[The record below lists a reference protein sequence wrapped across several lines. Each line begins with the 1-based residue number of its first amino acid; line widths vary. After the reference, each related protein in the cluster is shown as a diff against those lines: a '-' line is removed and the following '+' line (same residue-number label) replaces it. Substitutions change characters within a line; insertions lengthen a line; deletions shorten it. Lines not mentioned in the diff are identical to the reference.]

1 MPHKSIPDRIIRFCI
16 DAIPKGSSIV
26 IAVSGGSD
34 SVALMFMLFEL
45 RERLGIT
52 DLVVAHLNHGLRG
65 KDSDLDECLVKDHA
79 DRLKLPCFTR
89 RLQGHRLEEAGLE
102 AAARD
107 ARYKFLHDIRIDTG
121 CTHIATGHTMDDQA
135 ETVLMRLM
143 RGCGINGLRGI
154 VQVRKDTVLRPLLM
168 VPKRDLVAWLSENQ
182 IPFRNDTSNNDCR
195 FFRNQVRHRVLPLL
209 EKVHPGAISHIAA
222 LASCADNQWRLYHG
236 AVSQWINQYFVMQ
249 SSDFF
254 HVDSKGF
261 EDRHLA
267 AEGLR
272 EVFSQRGI
280 PTDRYHI
287 ENVIENSS
295 RIDGTFLLPAGWRY
309 LPRRGVV
316 VFERFRFTAFNY
328 VVAVPGS
335 CRVVE
340 ERRTISIS
348 IETSKP
354 VVLDRGKEIA
364 FIDGAELGS
373 SCCYRT
379 IMLED
384 TFIPFGTS
392 QEIAINRFLAKQ
404 GMKSPFR
411 QRVGCLFSADNKPV
425 WIAGIRLDERFR
437 VTSATRK
444 VIKLQSESFLY

>member
-1 MPHKSIPDRIIRFCI
+1 MPHKSIPDRIIRYCI
-16 DAIPKGSSIV
+16 DSIPEGSSIV
-26 IAVSGGSD
+26 ISVSGGSD
-34 SVALMFMLFEL
+34 SVALMFMLSEL
-45 RERLGIT
+45 REKLGIT
-52 DLVVAHLNHGLRG
+52 DLVVAHINHGLRG
-65 KDSDLDECLVKDHA
+65 KDSDLDECLVKEHA
-79 DRLKLPCFTR
+79 ERLKLTCFTR

-107 ARYKFLHDIRIDTG
+107 ARYKFLHDIRIKTG

-154 VQVRKDTVLRPLLM
+154 VQVRNDAVLRPLLM
-168 VPKRDLVAWLSENQ
+168 VAKRDLVAWLSENQ
-182 IPFRNDTSNNDCR
+182 ILFRNDTSNNDCR

-209 EKVHPGAISHIAA
+209 ETVHPGATSHIAA
-222 LASCADNQWRLYHG
+222 LAFSADNQWRLYHG
-236 AVSQWINQYFVMQ
+236 AVSQWINQYIGMQ
-249 SSDFF
+249 NNDFF
-254 HVDSKGF
+254 HINSKGF
-261 EDRHLA
+261 EGRYLA

-272 EVFSQRGI
+272 EFFSQRGI
-280 PTDRYHI
+280 PIDRYHI
-287 ENVIENSS
+287 ESVIENSS
-295 RIDGTFLLPAGWRY
+295 RIEGTFLLPGGWRY

-316 VFERFRFTAFNY
+316 VFERSESTAFNY

-340 ERRTISIS
+340 EGRIISIS

-354 VVLDRGKEIA
+354 VVIDQGKDVA

-392 QEIAINRFLAKQ
+392 HEVAINRFLAKQ
-404 GMKSPFR
+404 GMTSPFR
-411 QRVGCLFSADNKPV
+411 KRAGCLFSADNKPV